1 MFVHKDGTY
10 GWLKD
15 GQVWLNS
22 PGIGENV
29 AHMDDWVAMDTATVI
44 HALNKGAKRQKEIDA
59 LLEQRRSA
67 QMELTRQRNSLKEYL
82 TEKVNDEALD
92 GETAQEIADIFGIEL
107 LERRNVICEVKVTI
121 AVEWP
126 LGEEPDPDDV
136 ASELSIDH
144 NEHGIED
151 WDVQSADWE

>member
-1 MFVHKDGTY
+1 MFVRKEDKF
-10 GWLKD
+10 GWLQD
-15 GQVWLNS
+15 GQVWLDAQGFGQS
-22 PGIGENV
+22 V
-29 AHMDDWVAMDTATVI
+29 HMDEDWKVIDTATVI
-44 HALNKGAKRQKEIDA
+44 HAMNKGIKAEKEVEA
-59 LLEQRRSA
+59 LLEQRRRA
-67 QMELTRQRNSLKEYL
+67 QMELTRSRNALKEYL
-82 TEKVNDEALD
+82 TEKVNDSDLD
-92 GETAQEIADIFGIEL
+92 GEVAQEIADIFGVEL
-107 LERRNVICEVKVTI
+107 VERRNVICEIKVTI